1 MLTKTL
7 PQKEKSTETINSPEF
22 IEKQVDERGFYL
34 YEWISADE
42 LRMSV
47 LSDYLGII
55 KASSMPL
62 AIITLI
68 FWFLWLTGW
77 VFGVIVAVLWVL
89 GVFYSIVLCI
99 LILKMIKKS
108 YLYTRWANVVITDN
122 NYVSAGKVVERS
134 DFRAQ
139 KDAFYALEKTFR
151 EPLLE
156 PSWLSEHIAEQREWL
171 IDQLKWIAGGWGK
184 IIENMWRSRD
194 SQWIVLV
201 IMIAGV
207 LYGGMMAIVYFL
219 WVFFVAF
226 LARIFSWISHK
237 ALLISNNT
245 EHEIQT
251 LFSNIYKSSLELKS
265 GKKQSVSLLTEASQN
280 AWADNLSGKIQ
291 ESFELIGEMAKN
303 ATEDTLRLRNLLE
316 SSKYKDIFNF
326 VKYGN
331 WIKMQVIEPINE
343 IHQLLEKNRDILEKT
358 VVEIDK
364 QISDTDDTILQ
375 KPLILQ
381 KERLLLQKESIE
393 RVIYMLEWYQ
403 EKLAS

>member
-1 MLTKTL
+1 MFTKTL
-7 PQKEKSTETINSPEF
+7 PQKENSTENIHSPEF

-68 FWFLWLTGW
+68 VWFLWLAGW
-77 VFGVIVAVLWVL
+77 VVGVILAVLSVL

-122 NYVSAGKVVERS
+122 NYVSGGKVVERS

-139 KDAFYALEKTFR
+139 KDAFYTLEKTFR
-151 EPLLE
+151 EPLLKE
-156 PSWLSEHIAEQREWL
+156 SGLSEHIEEQKNWL
-171 IDQLKWIAGGWGK
+171 MDQLKWIASGWGK

-201 IMIAGV
+201 VMVAGV

-226 LARIFSWISHK
+226 LARIFSWISHRT
-237 ALLISNNT
+237 LLMMNNT
-245 EHEIQT
+245 EHQIQT
-251 LFSNIYKSSLELKS
+251 LFWSIYESSIELKS
-265 GKKQSVSLLTEASQN
+265 GKKQSLSLLTEAGQN
-280 AWADNLSGKIQ
+280 IWAENLSGKLQ
-291 ESFELIGEMAKN
+291 DSFELIGEIAKN
-303 ATEDTLRLRNLLE
+303 ATEDTLKLRSLLE
-316 SSKYKDIFNF
+316 TSKYKDIFNF
-326 VKYGN
+326 IKYGN
-331 WIKMQVIEPINE
+331 WIKTQVLEPIDE
-343 IHQLLEKNRDILEKT
+343 IHQLLTKNKDILEKT
-358 VVEIDK
+358 VIEIDK
-364 QISDTDDTILQ
+364 QISDTADAALQ

-381 KERLLLQKESIE
+381 KERLVIQKGSIE
-393 RVIYMLEWYQ
+393 RVMNMFEGYQ